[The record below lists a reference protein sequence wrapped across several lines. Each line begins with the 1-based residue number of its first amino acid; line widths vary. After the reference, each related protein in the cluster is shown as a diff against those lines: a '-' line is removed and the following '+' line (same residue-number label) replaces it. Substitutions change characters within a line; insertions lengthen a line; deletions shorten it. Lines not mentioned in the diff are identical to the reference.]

1 MATLQQF
8 TTTQLIASLYDNPNA
23 QTFPWNIQGIV
34 GAPTRAQLLA
44 ELANRSGE
52 QNVIVSGSASTKGT
66 SVGSGTSSRTQ
77 IK

>member
-34 GAPTRAQLLA
+34 GP
-44 ELANRSGE
+44 